1 MDEKRNI
8 PVEVQEAKQRLT
20 ELVARAA
27 KGDVVV
33 LTEEGRAVARILPM
47 RVAGLHENAM
57 EMRDDFDAPLPDAFW
72 SGEE

>member
-1 MDEKRNI
+1 MDETKSI

-20 ELVARAA
+20 ELVARVA

-33 LTEEGRAVARILPM
+33 LTEGGRAVARILPM

-57 EMRDDFDAPLPDAFW
+57 EMRDDFNAPLSDSFW
-72 SGEE
+72 LGEA